1 MQYIHGLAKP
11 ITRSPQI
18 MTTSDKVHF
27 LKDIFQRL
35 DQWSTKEDLI
45 LLLKRNSP
53 TSSLLNINH
62 QLLLSFVCIFCVW
75 VFLTP
80 FFSVNFSFLQNY
92 LQSNLSIADMVY
104 NGHLVK
110 VNTVSRNQ
118 SNHGQ
123 TLRNSQR
130 KLYIADTF
138 MADML

>member
-1 MQYIHGLAKP
+1 MQYIHSLAKP

-18 MTTSDKVHF
+18 MTTSDKFHF

-53 TSSLLNINH
+53 NSSLLNINH
-62 QLLLSFVCIFCVW
+62 HLLLSFICIFFFVR
-75 VFLTP
+75 VFLNP

-110 VNTVSRNQ
+110 VNSFKKPVESW
-118 SNHGQ
+118 S
-123 TLRNSQR
+123 NSQ
-130 KLYIADTF
+130 KLSEKALYSRHF
-138 MADML
+138 YG